1 MGLLWPEQGVRC
13 RDLGVPG
20 VDSVLGGLA
29 AGGAHGDFVV
39 EVDFVAHVAV
49 GPHVLDVDVRV
60 GVGDVVLSL
69 GCDSLVGDEGAVS
82 VEAGEEASE
91 GE

>member
-49 GPHVLDVDVRV
+49 GPHVLDVVTNEHHCWTIRSAC
-60 GVGDVVLSL
+60 G
-69 GCDSLVGDEGAVS
+69 
-82 VEAGEEASE
+82 GEKDHI
-91 GE
+91 

>member
-1 MGLLWPEQGVRC
+1 MGLLWPEEGVRC

-20 VDSVLGGLA
+20 VDSVLGGLV
-29 AGGAHGDFVV
+29 AGVTHGDFVV

-60 GVGDVVLSL
+60 GVGDVALSL
-69 GCDSLVGDEGAVS
+69 AFVLVGDEGAVS
-82 VEAGEEASE
+82 VEAGKEAFE